1 MGDFTG
7 FDISSRWVAVCSW
20 PAHLLQCYMLY
31 LYFRAICCICILE
44 LHTVKDNANK
54 SVTEKLVKEVK
65 GNNSSFSEADIRGK
79 GKL

>member
-7 FDISSRWVAVCSW
+7 FDISSWWVAVCSW

-31 LYFRAICCICILE
+31 LYSRA
-44 LHTVKDNANK
+44 TYKDNANK

>member
-1 MGDFTG
+1 
-7 FDISSRWVAVCSW
+7 
-20 PAHLLQCYMLY
+20 MLY
-31 LYFRAICCICILE
+31 LYFRA
-44 LHTVKDNANK
+44 TYKDNANK

>member
-20 PAHLLQCYMLY
+20 PARLLQCYMLY
-31 LYFRAICCICILE
+31 LYFRA
-44 LHTVKDNANK
+44 TYKDHANK

>member
-7 FDISSRWVAVCSW
+7 FDISSRWVAVCCW
-20 PAHLLQCYMLY
+20 PAHLLQYYMLY
-31 LYFRAICCICILE
+31 LYFRAIY
-44 LHTVKDNANK
+44 KDNANK

>member
-1 MGDFTG
+1 MGEFTG

-31 LYFRAICCICILE
+31 LYFRA
-44 LHTVKDNANK
+44 TYKDNANK
-54 SVTEKLVKEVK
+54 SVTEKLVK
-65 GNNSSFSEADIRGK
+65 GNSSSFSEADIRGK